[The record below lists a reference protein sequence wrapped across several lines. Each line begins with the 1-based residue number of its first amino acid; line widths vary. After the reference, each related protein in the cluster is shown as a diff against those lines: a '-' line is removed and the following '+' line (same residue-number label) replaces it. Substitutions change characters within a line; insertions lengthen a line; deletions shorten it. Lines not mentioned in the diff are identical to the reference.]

1 MISSCRA
8 KTQCHPRSHLAWQNE
23 DLISVVVVYY
33 AMLMLAKR
41 QRSVSMYDM
50 IPGSCSDITCPDNV
64 KIKAIWGS
72 LDCRSVESLLSRPQ
86 GPLQIR
92 RSGDQREPHQNRSS
106 DLPMPWHPIAFLTMI
121 AGIWALRS
129 SRPLGYQ

>member
-8 KTQCHPRSHLAWQNE
+8 KMRCHPRSHLAWQNE

-33 AMLMLAKR
+33 A
-41 QRSVSMYDM
+41 DM

-72 LDCRSVESLLSRPQ
+72 LDCRSVESLGRRPF
-86 GPLQIR
+86 
-92 RSGDQREPHQNRSS
+92 RSGGQETIEEKLAKVCDSMR
-106 DLPMPWHPIAFLTMI
+106 
-121 AGIWALRS
+121 
-129 SRPLGYQ
+129 